1 MKHPALARVFS
12 VVLAI
17 LALIEA
23 AVGVRGLQ
31 KNEQER
37 VERDSYAARFEGRI
51 ESYRTLHAE
60 LAAHP
65 DYQKTVK
72 ALDTF
77 TAAHEKA
84 AGRHKTDTAIYSAT
98 KGGLKMGE
106 DLILAGR
113 EELLEA
119 KAQLRDPNTRDQLLE
134 STLSQLIASQRGNF
148 PWLDALA
155 SSAVSCADQCR
166 RESGRIA
173 VSAGEIRLLMQM
185 EPQPA
190 EAPDDTPAEPI
201 EPPVEPQPPEPPVY
215 PGRGE
220 MSEEELQAAFAEI
233 TAAYEIACAEYSQA
247 YAQYQ
252 QDYYAYYAALAEQQA
267 AQQRAAVMQSMQQ
280 GYYTDHESWESEC
293 RNVRAQP
300 PFPEVG
306 EAIRNVCAALASIE
320 STIRQQAPELWDEIG
335 AELPD
340 PGELAARA
348 NAAAAVYSG
357 LVSEVAAEMSNE
369 AFLSAA
375 DEAQGILDE
384 LTDCFLQLAAT
395 LADPAHL
402 LVRAMD
408 KLQLTDTVVSYVE
421 QTLKKAEQQLQ
432 AALEEMWYQAGELK
446 KNELKL
452 EAQKYGLDSEAKV
465 LAERRED
472 ADSLK
477 DLQNRHSAARLVL
490 TNVPEIKSRMTDEES
505 IPAAAEAYLRSYREQ
520 TETLFRKK
528 QLMNWLAI
536 AGGAMGALGIPA
548 AFELIKKR
556 FWLLAPVLLCLGC
569 SAAADAISLQLGI
582 RQLYVA
588 LVTAIFALIQLLIV
602 LPRRKRPAHLS

>member
-23 AVGVRGLQ
+23 AAGVRGLRKTQ
-31 KNEQER
+31 QEYDESGAYA
-37 VERDSYAARFEGRI
+37 ERFAGRI
-51 ESYRTLHAE
+51 ETYRTLHAE

-65 DYQKTVK
+65 DYQKTVR

-77 TAAHEKA
+77 AAAHEKA
-84 AGRHKTDTAIYSAT
+84 AGRHKTETAIYTAT

-155 SSAVSCADQCR
+155 SSAVNCADQCR

-280 GYYTDHESWESEC
+280 EYYTDHESWESEC

-421 QTLKKAEQQLQ
+421 QTLKKAEHQLQ

-446 KNELKL
+446 KDEIKL
-452 EAQKYGLDSEAKV
+452 EAQKRGLDSEAKI
-465 LAERRED
+465 LTEHREET
-472 ADSLK
+472 DSLK
-477 DLQNRHSAARLVL
+477 DLQNRHTAARLVL

-520 TETLFRKK
+520 SETLFKAKR
-528 QLMNWLAI
+528 LMNWLAV
-536 AGGAMGALGIPA
+536 AGGVLGALGIPA
-548 AFELIKKR
+548 AYELIKKR
-556 FWLLAPVLLCLGC
+556 FWLIAPVLLCMGC
-569 SAAADAISLQLGI
+569 SAAAEAVSLRLGI
-582 RQLYVA
+582 RQFYVA
-588 LVTAIFALIQLLIV
+588 LITAIFALVQLMIV
-602 LPRRKRPAHLS
+602 LPRRKRPRH